1 MHVFALYGVTAVWW
15 QSGEARDNSLVY
27 FVERASDEALAWGK
41 KKKKTQTVPKET
53 SITRINN
60 VLRAVFLD
68 SYLTQK
74 PLSDQNI

>member
-41 KKKKTQTVPKET
+41 KKKKKLKQ
-53 SITRINN
+53 
-60 VLRAVFLD
+60 F
-68 SYLTQK
+68 QK
-74 PLSDQNI
+74 KPQ